1 MPEENKDL
9 FFYHQT
15 FTWETKS
22 IVTISLPPPPP
33 TRLGTRNTTTVEGTQ
48 KKKKKKGRNSH
59 HFKMIIFSTGQY
71 DGDDSENFVTDG

>member
-22 IVTISLPPPPP
+22 IVTISPPPPP
-33 TRLGTRNTTTVEGTQ
+33 NKTGNTRHYNSRGDS